1 MLNRPR
7 STTHGIEMKND
18 SRARNH
24 PAYWAFV
31 VHRASG
37 VLLALFL
44 PLHFWALGQALQG
57 EAKLESFLRW
67 SDRPL
72 VKFAEVAL
80 VLLLAAHM
88 TGGLR
93 LLALEF
99 LAWRD
104 WEKSLAAL
112 AAGFALAAGLVFL
125 LNVF

>member
-1 MLNRPR
+1 
-7 STTHGIEMKND
+7 MKSD
-18 SRARNH
+18 FRARNH
-24 PAYWAFV
+24 PAYWAFI

-44 PLHFWALGQALQG
+44 PLHFWVLGQALRG
-57 EAKLESFLRW
+57 EEKLESFLRW
-67 SDRPL
+67 SDQPL
-72 VKFAEVAL
+72 VKFAETAL

-104 WEKSLAAL
+104 WQLSLLAA
-112 AAGFALAAGLVFL
+112 AAGISVVAGLVFL
-125 LNVF
+125 LNVV